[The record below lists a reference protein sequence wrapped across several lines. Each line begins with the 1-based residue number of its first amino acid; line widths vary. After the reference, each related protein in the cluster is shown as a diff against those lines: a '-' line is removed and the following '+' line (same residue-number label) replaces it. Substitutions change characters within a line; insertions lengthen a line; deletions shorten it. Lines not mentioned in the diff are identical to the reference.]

1 MNGEKIINIKTL
13 ITSYIE
19 NERLFEILDS
29 LLEQGVITLT
39 DLEGEFIEANPL
51 KIIAFINHYKNNGL
65 NLEKMEDAIL
75 NYRES
80 KFIID
85 YAKKC
90 PYANISKC
98 EDAIINGYS
107 EQLIYE
113 FARDVDGA
121 NIKKLEKAV
130 TKCKPEVIYLF
141 AKFVK
146 GANVEN
152 LENALIEYAKKNG
165 NGSYFAKFA
174 KDVKKANV
182 ERLLNA
188 AIKNGDILNELLE
201 FATIPN
207 INIEKIE
214 RVILSKYS
222 KEDVIYYLNTIKG
235 ISYEEFIDLMI
246 KRSIAK
252 KDAETILNI
261 LNLEV
266 YTIYNDI
273 DREMI
278 SKLEDALIKI
288 GDIKALIKVQI
299 RYGFINNKKINGYL
313 STVSGIDDILEE
325 LINTT
330 DNNELKRSLI
340 FIYSIYSE
348 IKVIRNTKKINNIND
363 LLRYINVYNELP
375 TCNLVEIISDKE
387 IKRTRNSQ
395 I

>member
-1 MNGEKIINIKTL
+1 MNIKTL

-39 DLEGEFIEANPL
+39 DLESEFIEANPL

-152 LENALIEYAKKNG
+152 LENALIKYAKKNG

-188 AIKNGDILNELLE
+188 AIKNGDILNELPE
-201 FATIPN
+201 FATNPN

-222 KEDVIYYLNTIKG
+222 KEDVIYYVNSIKG

-252 KDAETILNI
+252 KDTETILNI

-313 STVSGIDDILEE
+313 SAVSGIDNTLEE

-330 DNNELKRSLI
+330 DNKELKRSLK
-340 FIYSIYSE
+340 FIYSE

-363 LLRYINVYNELP
+363 LLRYINAYNELP

-387 IKRTRNSQ
+387 IKRTRNS
-395 I
+395 

>member
-1 MNGEKIINIKTL
+1 MNIKTL

-39 DLEGEFIEANPL
+39 DLEGEFIETNPL

-188 AIKNGDILNELLE
+188 AIKNEDILNELLE

-313 STVSGIDDILEE
+313 STVSGIDNTLEE

-330 DNNELKRSLI
+330 DNKELKRSLK
-340 FIYSIYSE
+340 FIYSE

-363 LLRYINVYNELP
+363 LLRYINAYNELP

-387 IKRTRNSQ
+387 IKRTRNS
-395 I
+395 

>member
-1 MNGEKIINIKTL
+1 MNIKTL

-39 DLEGEFIEANPL
+39 DLEGEFIEDNPL

-107 EQLIYE
+107 EQLIYV
-113 FARDVDGA
+113 FARDVEGA

-152 LENALIEYAKKNG
+152 LENALIKYAEKNG

-313 STVSGIDDILEE
+313 STVSGIDNTLEE

-330 DNNELKRSLI
+330 DNKELKRSLK
-340 FIYSIYSE
+340 FIYSE
-348 IKVIRNTKKINNIND
+348 IKAIRNTKKINNIND
-363 LLRYINVYNELP
+363 LLRYINAYNELP

>member
-1 MNGEKIINIKTL
+1 MNIKTL

-152 LENALIEYAKKNG
+152 LENALIKYAEKNG

-330 DNNELKRSLI
+330 DNNELKRSLM

>member
-1 MNGEKIINIKTL
+1 MNIKIL

-39 DLEGEFIEANPL
+39 DLEGEFIETNPL

-188 AIKNGDILNELLE
+188 AIKNGDILNELPE
-201 FATIPN
+201 FATNPN

-222 KEDVIYYLNTIKG
+222 KEDVIYYVNSIKG

-252 KDAETILNI
+252 KDTETILNI

-330 DNNELKRSLI
+330 DNKELKRSLK
-340 FIYSIYSE
+340 FIYSE
-348 IKVIRNTKKINNIND
+348 IKTIRNTKKINNIND
-363 LLRYINVYNELP
+363 LLRYINAYNELP

>member
-1 MNGEKIINIKTL
+1 MNIKTL

-39 DLEGEFIEANPL
+39 DLEVEFIEANPL

-152 LENALIEYAKKNG
+152 LENALIKYAEKNG

>member
-1 MNGEKIINIKTL
+1 MNIKTL

-39 DLEGEFIEANPL
+39 DLEDEFIEANPL

-188 AIKNGDILNELLE
+188 AIKNGDILNELPE

-252 KDAETILNI
+252 KDTETILNI

-330 DNNELKRSLI
+330 DNKELKRSLK
-340 FIYSIYSE
+340 FIYSE
-348 IKVIRNTKKINNIND
+348 IKTIRNTKKINNIND
-363 LLRYINVYNELP
+363 LLRYINAYNELP

>member
-1 MNGEKIINIKTL
+1 MNIKTL

-113 FARDVDGA
+113 FARDVDSA

-152 LENALIEYAKKNG
+152 LENALIEYAEKNG

>member
-1 MNGEKIINIKTL
+1 MNIKTL

-39 DLEGEFIEANPL
+39 DLEVEFIEANPL

-130 TKCKPEVIYLF
+130 TKCKPEIIYLF

-152 LENALIEYAKKNG
+152 LENALIKYAKKNG

-188 AIKNGDILNELLE
+188 AIKNGDILNELPE

-222 KEDVIYYLNTIKG
+222 KEDVIYYVNTIKG

-252 KDAETILNI
+252 KDTETILNI
-261 LNLEV
+261 LKLEV
-266 YTIYNDI
+266 YTIYKDI

-313 STVSGIDDILEE
+313 STVSGIDNTLEE

-330 DNNELKRSLI
+330 DNKELKRSLI
-340 FIYSIYSE
+340 FIYSE
-348 IKVIRNTKKINNIND
+348 IKTIRNTKKINNIND
-363 LLRYINVYNELP
+363 LLRYINAYNELP

>member
-1 MNGEKIINIKTL
+1 MNIKTL

-113 FARDVDGA
+113 FARDVDKA
-121 NIKKLEKAV
+121 NIEKLEKAV

-152 LENALIEYAKKNG
+152 LENALIKYAEKNG

-330 DNNELKRSLI
+330 DNNELKRSLM

-387 IKRTRNSQ
+387 IKRTRK
-395 I
+395 

>member
-1 MNGEKIINIKTL
+1 MNIKTL

-39 DLEGEFIEANPL
+39 DLEGDFIEANPL

-113 FARDVDGA
+113 FARDVDKA
-121 NIKKLEKAV
+121 NIEKLEKAV

-146 GANVEN
+146 GANVEK
-152 LENALIEYAKKNG
+152 LENALIKYAKKNG

-313 STVSGIDDILEE
+313 STVSGIDETLEE
-325 LINTT
+325 LIKTA
-330 DNNELKRSLI
+330 DNKNLKRNLM
-340 FIYSIYSE
+340 FIYSE
-348 IKVIRNTKKINNIND
+348 IKRVRNTKEINNMSD
-363 LLRYINVYNELP
+363 LLRYINAYNEVPVCSLA
-375 TCNLVEIISDKE
+375 EIISDKE
-387 IKRTRNSQ
+387 VKRTRK
-395 I
+395 

>member
-1 MNGEKIINIKTL
+1 MNIKTL

-113 FARDVDGA
+113 FARDVDSA

-152 LENALIEYAKKNG
+152 LENALIEYAEKNG

-252 KDAETILNI
+252 KDTETILNI

-330 DNNELKRSLI
+330 DNNELKRSLM

>member
-1 MNGEKIINIKTL
+1 MNIKTL

-39 DLEGEFIEANPL
+39 DLEVEFIEANPL

-107 EQLIYE
+107 EQSIYE

-152 LENALIEYAKKNG
+152 LENALIKYAKKNG

-188 AIKNGDILNELLE
+188 AIKNGDILNELPE

-222 KEDVIYYLNTIKG
+222 KEDVIYYVNTIKG

-330 DNNELKRSLI
+330 DNKELKRSLI
-340 FIYSIYSE
+340 FIYSE
-348 IKVIRNTKKINNIND
+348 IKTIRNTKKINNIND

-387 IKRTRNSQ
+387 IKRTRNS
-395 I
+395 

>member
-1 MNGEKIINIKTL
+1 MNIKTL

-39 DLEGEFIEANPL
+39 DLEGEFIEVNPL

-152 LENALIEYAKKNG
+152 LENALIKYAEKNG

>member
-1 MNGEKIINIKTL
+1 MNIKTL

-39 DLEGEFIEANPL
+39 DLEDEFIETNPL

-252 KDAETILNI
+252 KDTETILNI

>member
-1 MNGEKIINIKTL
+1 MNIKTL

-39 DLEGEFIEANPL
+39 DLEGEFIEDNPL

-85 YAKKC
+85 YAEKC

-113 FARDVDGA
+113 FARDVEGA

-152 LENALIEYAKKNG
+152 LENALIKYAEKNG

-313 STVSGIDDILEE
+313 STVSGIDNTLEE

-330 DNNELKRSLI
+330 DNKELKRSLK
-340 FIYSIYSE
+340 FIYSE
-348 IKVIRNTKKINNIND
+348 IKAIRNTKKINNIND
-363 LLRYINVYNELP
+363 LLRYINAYNELP

>member
-1 MNGEKIINIKTL
+1 MNIKTL

-113 FARDVDGA
+113 FARDVEGA

-152 LENALIEYAKKNG
+152 LENALIKYAEKNG

>member
-1 MNGEKIINIKTL
+1 MNIKTL
-13 ITSYIE
+13 ITSNIE

-39 DLEGEFIEANPL
+39 DLESEFIEVNPL

-152 LENALIEYAKKNG
+152 LENALIKYAEKNG

-330 DNNELKRSLI
+330 DNNELKRSLM

-375 TCNLVEIISDKE
+375 TCNLVEIISDKK

>member
-1 MNGEKIINIKTL
+1 MNIKTL

-152 LENALIEYAKKNG
+152 LENALIKYAEKNG

-330 DNNELKRSLI
+330 DNNELKRSLM

-363 LLRYINVYNELP
+363 LLRYINAYNELP

>member
-1 MNGEKIINIKTL
+1 MNIKTL

-39 DLEGEFIEANPL
+39 DLEGEFIEVNPL

-65 NLEKMEDAIL
+65 NFEKMEDAIL
-75 NYRES
+75 NYSES
-80 KFIID
+80 EFIID

-113 FARDVDGA
+113 FARDVDKA
-121 NIKKLEKAV
+121 NIEKLEKAV

-152 LENALIEYAKKNG
+152 LENALIKYAEKNG
-165 NGSYFAKFA
+165 NGSYLAKFA

-313 STVSGIDDILEE
+313 YTVSGIDDFLEV

-330 DNNELKRSLI
+330 DNNELKRSLM

-387 IKRTRNSQ
+387 VKRTRK
-395 I
+395 

>member
-1 MNGEKIINIKTL
+1 MNIKTL

-152 LENALIEYAKKNG
+152 LENALIKYAEKNG

-182 ERLLNA
+182 
-188 AIKNGDILNELLE
+188 
-201 FATIPN
+201 
-207 INIEKIE
+207 
-214 RVILSKYS
+214 
-222 KEDVIYYLNTIKG
+222 
-235 ISYEEFIDLMI
+235 
-246 KRSIAK
+246 
-252 KDAETILNI
+252 
-261 LNLEV
+261 
-266 YTIYNDI
+266 
-273 DREMI
+273 
-278 SKLEDALIKI
+278 
-288 GDIKALIKVQI
+288 
-299 RYGFINNKKINGYL
+299 
-313 STVSGIDDILEE
+313 
-325 LINTT
+325 
-330 DNNELKRSLI
+330 
-340 FIYSIYSE
+340 
-348 IKVIRNTKKINNIND
+348 
-363 LLRYINVYNELP
+363 
-375 TCNLVEIISDKE
+375 
-387 IKRTRNSQ
+387 
-395 I
+395 

>member
-1 MNGEKIINIKTL
+1 MNIKTL

-39 DLEGEFIEANPL
+39 DLESEFIESNPL

-130 TKCKPEVIYLF
+130 TKCKPEIIYLF

-188 AIKNGDILNELLE
+188 AIKNGDILNELPE

-222 KEDVIYYLNTIKG
+222 KEDVIYYVNTIKG

-252 KDAETILNI
+252 KDTETILNI
-261 LNLEV
+261 LKLEV
-266 YTIYNDI
+266 YTIYKDI

-313 STVSGIDDILEE
+313 STVSGIDNTLEE

-330 DNNELKRSLI
+330 DNKELKRSLK
-340 FIYSIYSE
+340 FIYSE
-348 IKVIRNTKKINNIND
+348 IKAIRNTKKINNIND
-363 LLRYINVYNELP
+363 LLRYINAYNELP

>member
-1 MNGEKIINIKTL
+1 MNIKTL

-39 DLEGEFIEANPL
+39 DLEGEFIETNPL

-188 AIKNGDILNELLE
+188 AIKNGDILNELPE
-201 FATIPN
+201 FATNPN

-222 KEDVIYYLNTIKG
+222 KEDVIYYVNSIKG

-252 KDAETILNI
+252 KDTETILNI

-330 DNNELKRSLI
+330 DNKELKRSLK
-340 FIYSIYSE
+340 FIYSE
-348 IKVIRNTKKINNIND
+348 IKTIRNTKKINNIND
-363 LLRYINVYNELP
+363 LLRYINAYNELP

>member
-1 MNGEKIINIKTL
+1 MNIKTL
-13 ITSYIE
+13 ITSNIE

-51 KIIAFINHYKNNGL
+51 KIIAFINHYKNNEL

-130 TKCKPEVIYLF
+130 TKCKPEIIYLF

-152 LENALIEYAKKNG
+152 LENALIKYAEKNG

-188 AIKNGDILNELLE
+188 AIKNGDILNELPE

-222 KEDVIYYLNTIKG
+222 KEDVIYYVNTIKG

-252 KDAETILNI
+252 KDTETILNI

-313 STVSGIDDILEE
+313 STVSGIDNTFEE

-330 DNNELKRSLI
+330 DNKELKRSLK
-340 FIYSIYSE
+340 FIYSE
-348 IKVIRNTKKINNIND
+348 IKAIRNTKKINNIND
-363 LLRYINVYNELP
+363 LLRYINAYNELP

>member
-1 MNGEKIINIKTL
+1 MNIKTL

-29 LLEQGVITLT
+29 LLEQEVITLT

-152 LENALIEYAKKNG
+152 LENALIKYAEKNG

-375 TCNLVEIISDKE
+375 TCNLVEIISDKK

>member
-1 MNGEKIINIKTL
+1 MNIKTL
-13 ITSYIE
+13 ITSNIE

-39 DLEGEFIEANPL
+39 DLESEFIEVNPL

-252 KDAETILNI
+252 KDTETILNI

-313 STVSGIDDILEE
+313 STVSGIDNTLEE

-340 FIYSIYSE
+340 FIYSE

-387 IKRTRNSQ
+387 IKRTRNS
-395 I
+395 

>member
-1 MNGEKIINIKTL
+1 MNIKTL

-121 NIKKLEKAV
+121 NVKKLEKAV

-152 LENALIEYAKKNG
+152 LENALIKYAEKNG

-330 DNNELKRSLI
+330 DNNELKRSLM

-387 IKRTRNSQ
+387 IKRTRNS
-395 I
+395 

>member
-1 MNGEKIINIKTL
+1 MNIKTL
-13 ITSYIE
+13 ITSNIE
-19 NERLFEILDS
+19 NERLFEILDF

-113 FARDVDGA
+113 FARDVDSA

-152 LENALIEYAKKNG
+152 LENALIEYAEKNG

-222 KEDVIYYLNTIKG
+222 KEDVIYYVNTIKG

-252 KDAETILNI
+252 KDTETILNI

-313 STVSGIDDILEE
+313 STVSGIDNTLEE

-330 DNNELKRSLI
+330 DNKELKRSLK
-340 FIYSIYSE
+340 FIYSE
-348 IKVIRNTKKINNIND
+348 IKTIRNTKKINNIND
-363 LLRYINVYNELP
+363 LLRYINAYNELP

>member
-1 MNGEKIINIKTL
+1 MNIKTL

-39 DLEGEFIEANPL
+39 DLESEFIEANPL

-146 GANVEN
+146 DANVEN
-152 LENALIEYAKKNG
+152 LENALIKYAKKNG

-313 STVSGIDDILEE
+313 STVSGIDNTLEE

-387 IKRTRNSQ
+387 IKRTRNS
-395 I
+395 

>member
-1 MNGEKIINIKTL
+1 MNIKTL

-39 DLEGEFIEANPL
+39 DLESEFIEANPL

-113 FARDVDGA
+113 FARDVEGA

-152 LENALIEYAKKNG
+152 LENALIKYAEKNG

-266 YTIYNDI
+266 YTIYKDI

-313 STVSGIDDILEE
+313 STVSGIDNTLEE

>member
-1 MNGEKIINIKTL
+1 MNIKTL

-39 DLEGEFIEANPL
+39 DLEGEFIEVNPL

-65 NLEKMEDAIL
+65 NFEKMEDAIL
-75 NYRES
+75 NYSES
-80 KFIID
+80 EFIID

-113 FARDVDGA
+113 FARDVDKA
-121 NIKKLEKAV
+121 NIEKLEKAV

-152 LENALIEYAKKNG
+152 LENALIKYAEKNG
-165 NGSYFAKFA
+165 NGSYLAKFA

-330 DNNELKRSLI
+330 DNNELKRSLM

-387 IKRTRNSQ
+387 VKRTRK
-395 I
+395 

>member
-1 MNGEKIINIKTL
+1 MNIKTL

-39 DLEGEFIEANPL
+39 DLEVEFIEANPL

-113 FARDVDGA
+113 FARVVEGA

-130 TKCKPEVIYLF
+130 TKCKPEIIYLF

-152 LENALIEYAKKNG
+152 LENALIKYAKKNG

-188 AIKNGDILNELLE
+188 AIKNGDILNELPE

-222 KEDVIYYLNTIKG
+222 KEDVIYYVNTIKG

-252 KDAETILNI
+252 KDTETILNI
-261 LNLEV
+261 LKLEV

-313 STVSGIDDILEE
+313 STVSGIDNTLEE

-330 DNNELKRSLI
+330 DNKELKRSLK
-340 FIYSIYSE
+340 FIYSE
-348 IKVIRNTKKINNIND
+348 IKTIRNTKKINNIND
-363 LLRYINVYNELP
+363 LLRYINAYNELP

-387 IKRTRNSQ
+387 NKRTRNSQ

>member
-1 MNGEKIINIKTL
+1 MNIKTL

-39 DLEGEFIEANPL
+39 DLESEFIEANPL

-65 NLEKMEDAIL
+65 NFEKMEDTIL

-152 LENALIEYAKKNG
+152 LENALIKYAEKNG

-313 STVSGIDDILEE
+313 STVSGIDNTLEE

>member
-1 MNGEKIINIKTL
+1 MKIKTL

-39 DLEGEFIEANPL
+39 DLEGDFIETNPL

-130 TKCKPEVIYLF
+130 TKCKPEIIYLF

-152 LENALIEYAKKNG
+152 LENALIKYAKKNG

-188 AIKNGDILNELLE
+188 AIKNGDILNELPE
-201 FATIPN
+201 FATNPN

-222 KEDVIYYLNTIKG
+222 KEDVIYYVNSIKG

-252 KDAETILNI
+252 KDTETILNI

-330 DNNELKRSLI
+330 DNKELKRSLK
-340 FIYSIYSE
+340 FIYSE
-348 IKVIRNTKKINNIND
+348 IKTIRNTKKINNIND
-363 LLRYINVYNELP
+363 LLRYINAYNELP

>member
-1 MNGEKIINIKTL
+1 MNLLVMQMVQTL
-13 ITSYIE
+13 KS
-19 NERLFEILDS
+19 
-29 LLEQGVITLT
+29 Q
-39 DLEGEFIEANPL
+39 
-51 KIIAFINHYKNNGL
+51 
-65 NLEKMEDAIL
+65 
-75 NYRES
+75 
-80 KFIID
+80 
-85 YAKKC
+85 KK
-90 PYANISKC
+90 
-98 EDAIINGYS
+98 
-107 EQLIYE
+107 Q
-113 FARDVDGA
+113 
-121 NIKKLEKAV
+121 V

-252 KDAETILNI
+252 KDTETILNI

>member
-1 MNGEKIINIKTL
+1 MNIKTL

-39 DLEGEFIEANPL
+39 DLESEFIEANPL

-152 LENALIEYAKKNG
+152 LENALIKYAKKNG

-252 KDAETILNI
+252 KDTETILNI

-313 STVSGIDDILEE
+313 STVSGIDNTLEE

-330 DNNELKRSLI
+330 DNKELKRSLK
-340 FIYSIYSE
+340 FIYSE

-363 LLRYINVYNELP
+363 LLRYINAYNELP

-387 IKRTRNSQ
+387 IKRTRNS
-395 I
+395 